1 MFDASATSHRMTLRN
16 DTFYPATFQVK
27 KGGVVI
33 ARMPAIVHGA
43 AVQIPTSEAY
53 TVVASTVIDGNTYT
67 SAPIS
72 FFGAACFVAR
82 VLQHG
87 AQSTYQFEMVQAPPR
102 SADHLEFQNTTRAPV
117 TFILSHA
124 GIWLQTVVARDAFD
138 TVSIPLTGGYTVYAV
153 INGITTDLLQ
163 TDDPDAVIA
172 ARVGLG
178 GAEAGD
184 FELAIV

>member
-1 MFDASATSHRMTLRN
+1 MFEAPATSHRMTLRN
-16 DTFYPATFQVK
+16 DTFHPASFQAR

-33 ARMPAIVHGA
+33 ARTPAIVHGA

-53 TVVASTVIDGNTYT
+53 TVVATTVIDGNTYT

-82 VLQHG
+82 VLQIVSQG
-87 AQSTYQFEMVQAPPR
+87 TYQFEMVQASPR
-102 SADHLEFQNTTRAPV
+102 SADHLDFENTTPAPV
-117 TFILSHA
+117 TFTLSYA

-138 TVSIPLTGGYTVYAV
+138 TVSIPLAGGYTLYAV
-153 INGITTDLLQ
+153 INGVTTDCLQ

-172 ARVGLG
+172 VRVGPG

>member
-1 MFDASATSHRMTLRN
+1 MFETPAMSRRMTLRN
-16 DTFYPATFQVK
+16 DTFHPATFQVK
-27 KGGVVI
+27 KGGMVI
-33 ARMPAIVHGA
+33 ARTPAIVHGA

-53 TVVASTVIDGNTYT
+53 TVVARTVIEGNAYT

-82 VLQHG
+82 VLQIESQG
-87 AQSTYQFEMVQAPPR
+87 TYQFEMVQASPR
-102 SADHLEFQNTTRAPV
+102 SADHLEFENTTRAAV
-117 TFILSHA
+117 TFTLSHA

-138 TVSIPLTGGYTVYAV
+138 TVSIPLAGGYALYAL
-153 INGITTDLLQ
+153 INGVTTDSLQ

-172 ARVGLG
+172 ARAGPG

>member
-1 MFDASATSHRMTLRN
+1 MIDAPTMSHRMTLRN
-16 DTFYPATFQVK
+16 DTFHPATFQVK
-27 KGGVVI
+27 KGGMVI
-33 ARMPAIVHGA
+33 ARTPAIVYGA
-43 AVQIPTSEAY
+43 ALQIPTSEAY
-53 TVVASTVIDGNTYT
+53 TVVATTVIDGNTYT

-72 FFGAACFVAR
+72 FSGAACFVAK

-87 AQSTYQFEMVQAPPR
+87 TQSPYQFEMMQASPR

-117 TFILSHA
+117 TFILSYA
-124 GIWLQTVVARDAFD
+124 GIWLQTVVARAAFD
-138 TVSIPLTGGYTVYAV
+138 TVSIPLAGGYSLYAV
-153 INGITTDLLQ
+153 INGVTTDSLQ

-172 ARVGLG
+172 ARVGPG